1 MGPPVDAVPCSETL
15 PDSTEVLIIG
25 GGIIGVSAAL
35 TLAERGIP
43 VVICEKGEIGAE
55 QSSRNWGWCRQQ
67 GRDPRELPLVIA
79 SLTRW
84 ADMDQRTGEAT
95 GFTRCGTLILAEDE
109 RALESRQ
116 AWLVH
121 ARTFDINAQLI
132 GAKETGAL
140 LPGTNRTWAGALHC
154 ASDGRAEPSMAAP
167 AIARAAQ
174 RAGAFILTNTAVR
187 GLESV
192 GGDSQLVVTERGAIR
207 AQSVLIAG
215 GAWSRLFCR
224 NLGIVLPQLKIRAS
238 VFRTAPHNNGP
249 DSCVS
254 GPDFSLRRRLDG
266 GYTVASGSR
275 SRIDLEIVPD
285 AVRFLPAYARL
296 AWMVRSHL
304 RIRRSSRFAAEW
316 REPTHWALDTPS
328 PFESQRIL
336 DPTPLAS
343 SIERAHDGL
352 VRDFPS
358 FHGVPI
364 AQRWAGMIDVT
375 PDAVPV
381 ISGVDSHPGLYI
393 ATGFSGHGFGIGPAA
408 GELAA
413 DLMTGASPLV
423 DPTPFRFSRF
433 SDGSPIQPI
442 VGI

>member
-1 MGPPVDAVPCSETL
+1 
-15 PDSTEVLIIG
+15 
-25 GGIIGVSAAL
+25 
-35 TLAERGIP
+35 
-43 VVICEKGEIGAE
+43 
-55 QSSRNWGWCRQQ
+55 
-67 GRDPRELPLVIA
+67 
-79 SLTRW
+79 
-84 ADMDQRTGEAT
+84 
-95 GFTRCGTLILAEDE
+95 
-109 RALESRQ
+109 
-116 AWLVH
+116 
-121 ARTFDINAQLI
+121 
-132 GAKETGAL
+132 
-140 LPGTNRTWAGALHC
+140 
-154 ASDGRAEPSMAAP
+154 MAAP

-187 GLESV
+187 GLESA

>member
-1 MGPPVDAVPCSETL
+1 MGPPIDAVRPSETL
-15 PDSTEVLIIG
+15 PGSTEVLIIG

-43 VVICEKGEIGAE
+43 VVLCEKGEVGAE

-79 SLTRW
+79 SLARW
-84 ADMDQRTGEAT
+84 ADMDHRTGEAT
-95 GFTRCGTLILAEDE
+95 GFTRCGTLYLAEDE
-109 RALESRQ
+109 RSLESRQ
-116 AWLVH
+116 AWLLH
-121 ARTFDINAQLI
+121 ARAFDIDAQLI
-132 GAKETGAL
+132 GAQQTQTL
-140 LPGTNRTWAGALHC
+140 LPGTTRAWAGALHC
-154 ASDGRAEPSMAAP
+154 VSDGRAEPSMASP

-187 GLESV
+187 GLETV
-192 GGDSQLVVTERGAIR
+192 GGHSQLVVTERGAIR

-224 NLGIVLPQLKIRAS
+224 NLGIVLPQLKVRAS
-238 VFRTAPHNNGP
+238 VFKTAPHNNGP
-249 DSCVS
+249 DCCVS

-275 SRIDLEIVPD
+275 SRIDLEMVPD
-285 AVRFLPAYARL
+285 AVRFLPAYTRL
-296 AWMVRSHL
+296 AWMARSHL
-304 RIRRSSRFAAEW
+304 RIRWSSRFAAEW
-316 REPTHWALDTPS
+316 HEPKHWALDIPS

-336 DPTPLAS
+336 DPTPWAS
-343 SIERAHDGL
+343 SIEHAHNGL

-358 FHGVPI
+358 FRDVTI

-381 ISGVDSHPGLYI
+381 ISGVDNHPGLYI

-413 DLMTGASPLV
+413 DLITGGVPLV
-423 DPTPFRFSRF
+423 DPTSFQFSRF
-433 SDGSPIQPI
+433 SDGSPVQPI